1 MKFEKRTPQLRLKLQ
16 GWRSRFLLVLVIA
29 AFATLAGRAFYL
41 QGMNT
46 TTERLCQIIGNLVD
60 NAVKFVNGGREVTV
74 SLRAADGRAEL
85 RVRDRGVGIEPEMLG
100 RLFQPFPQIVDSG
113 KAWWFVC
120 PPSSASRPKTRAF
133 EEWLVEELSA
143 PPVRSGRPIAVARRS
158 A

>member
-1 MKFEKRTPQLRLKLQ
+1 LFSDVLTPLCGKRYKDKLKTLEDLKRVPVHRHDLRPRMVDLAARRRHGRLQ
-16 GWRSRFLLVLVIA
+16 A
-29 AFATLAGRAFYL
+29 QAGADV
-41 QGMNT
+41 
-46 TTERLCQIIGNLVD
+46 RLDHDRGRGGD
-60 NAVKFVNGGREVTV
+60 GRGGRGGR
-74 SLRAADGRAEL
+74 SAAALREELAE
-85 RVRDRGVGIEPEMLG
+85 G